1 MYQSNKKQ
9 MGDEQ
14 TQADY
19 IICYL
24 KKSMGQWE
32 NQIGN
37 QKIPQDKE
45 KCKHITTLRKCSKR
59 SSKREVHSDTGL
71 PWEIRKTS
79 NKPSN
84 SLLKRIRIRA
94 SIPPRHKRD
103 GCHLENWAGRNPPSH
118 PVTSHQHLQW
128 CRLQTHPPADL
139 HDGRQGARR
148 NLKAA
153 LHSTDENDA

>member
-84 SLLKRIRIRA
+84 SLVKRIRIRA
-94 SIPPRHKRD
+94 SIPPTKQQHQKK
-103 GCHLENWAGRNPPSH
+103 NPVSKGKEIIK
-118 PVTSHQHLQW
+118 VRGET
-128 CRLQTHPPADL
+128 
-139 HDGRQGARR
+139 
-148 NLKAA
+148 NKI
-153 LHSTDENDA
+153 EIKK

>member
-45 KCKHITTLRKCSKR
+45 KCKHNIITLRECSKR
-59 SSKREVHSDTGL
+59 SSKRAVHSDMGL
-71 PWEIRKTS
+71 PWEMRKTS

-84 SLLKRIRIRA
+84 SLLKRIRIIA
-94 SIPPRHKRD
+94 SIPPPYKKKKK
-103 GCHLENWAGRNPPSH
+103 NPVSKGKEIIK
-118 PVTSHQHLQW
+118 VRGETNKIEIKKIERSITSI
-128 CRLQTHPPADL
+128 AFFF
-139 HDGRQGARR
+139 
-148 NLKAA
+148 
-153 LHSTDENDA
+153 